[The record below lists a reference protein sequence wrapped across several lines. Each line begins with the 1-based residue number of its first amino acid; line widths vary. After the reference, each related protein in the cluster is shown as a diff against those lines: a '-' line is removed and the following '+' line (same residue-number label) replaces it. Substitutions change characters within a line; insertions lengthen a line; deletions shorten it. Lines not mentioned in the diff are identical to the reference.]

1 MELSNSVN
9 LSHVD
14 EAIRLF
20 QESTMSA
27 VAQGHVVEGMGR
39 PAFYDCMNE
48 TIQMIKAMMPI
59 GSSKKFSE
67 LLGQVNASNEMVE
80 KAVNYLA
87 RQNKLLVKEGGRVIV
102 RLP

>member
-1 MELSNSVN
+1 
-9 LSHVD
+9 
-14 EAIRLF
+14 
-20 QESTMSA
+20 
-27 VAQGHVVEGMGR
+27 
-39 PAFYDCMNE
+39 
-48 TIQMIKAMMPI
+48 
-59 GSSKKFSE
+59 